1 MKLFFLFV
9 AAAEEFSLIFLL
21 GAWYDSNLTRS
32 LVFFFSLHEPHAS
45 FSWDVILVPILG
57 LFLFS
62 FFVFIVGHNQD
73 YVPGGYTWN
82 NFVELHLVWR
92 NHWLRRYSP
101 FSHMS
106 KSSRL
111 ILHNLLMTL

>member
-32 LVFFFSLHEPHAS
+32 LVFFFSLHESHAS

-62 FFVFIVGHNQD
+62 FFSFLLLDTTRTMFQVV
-73 YVPGGYTWN
+73 TL
-82 NFVELHLVWR
+82 ET
-92 NHWLRRYSP
+92 
-101 FSHMS
+101 
-106 KSSRL
+106 
-111 ILHNLLMTL
+111 IL